1 MKKILAIMVLGLL
14 INGNAYS
21 EEIILTCK
29 SSLYKYVD
37 DGSNIKY
44 YSSNKKRDKGKWHE
58 WPTVELKDDNKH
70 FFISIEGSEVI
81 LDGYKI
87 THKGKKIVNT
97 SGIAKNFNTTIN
109 FKAKSR
115 NSKGIWKGKK
125 YSVRE
130 NCKLKKS

>member
-1 MKKILAIMVLGLL
+1 MNKILKIVVLGLL
-14 INGNAYS
+14 LSGNAYA
-21 EEIILTCK
+21 EEIILTCN

-37 DGSNIKY
+37 DGTDVKY

-58 WPTVELKDDNKH
+58 WPTVELKDDNKD

-81 LDGYKI
+81 KDGYKI

-97 SGIAKNFNTTIN
+97 NGIAKNFKTTIN

-115 NSKGIWKGKK
+115 SSKGIWNGKK
-125 YSVRE
+125 YSVKE
-130 NCKLKKS
+130 KCKV

>member
-1 MKKILAIMVLGLL
+1 MMNKILKIVVLGLL
-14 INGNAYS
+14 LSGNAYA
-21 EEIILTCK
+21 EEIILTCN

-37 DGSNIKY
+37 DGTDVKY
-44 YSSNKKRDKGKWHE
+44 YSYNKKRDKGKWHE

-81 LDGYKI
+81 KDGYKI

-97 SGIAKNFNTTIN
+97 NGIAKNFKTTIN

-115 NSKGIWKGKK
+115 SSKGIWNGKK
-125 YSVRE
+125 YSVKE
-130 NCKLKKS
+130 KCKV

>member
-1 MKKILAIMVLGLL
+1 MMNKILKIVVLGLL
-14 INGNAYS
+14 LSGNAYA
-21 EEIILTCK
+21 EEIILTCN

-37 DGSNIKY
+37 DGTDVKY

-58 WPTVELKDDNKH
+58 WPTVELKDDNKD

-81 LDGYKI
+81 KDGYKI

-97 SGIAKNFNTTIN
+97 NGIAKNFKTTIN

-115 NSKGIWKGKK
+115 SSKGIWNGKK
-125 YSVRE
+125 YSVKE
-130 NCKLKKS
+130 KCKV